1 MRLERRHL
9 LEALER
15 QHVQRVSRM
24 TSQSY
29 TCFVY
34 KQVRAANVKMSLLRD
49 VDDGG
54 SYFKYLY
61 EEASKIN

>member
-24 TSQSY
+24 SSHSY

-34 KQVRAANVKMSLLRD
+34 KQVRAANVKMSLLHD